1 MTGPERASQRAA
13 HGPPVRPRSLASRA
27 SRALPWLFLLY
38 AAASL
43 THFTHNAEYLHE
55 YPNLPAFSRGQVY
68 AAWCVLSAA
77 GVLGFLRYRAGSS
90 LGLVLLGGYGVLGFA
105 GLLHY
110 TRAPF
115 SGHTA
120 GMNLTICTE
129 VAAAALLL
137 ADVLVLAA
145 RRRAIA

>member
-1 MTGPERASQRAA
+1 VSCAPAASA
-13 HGPPVRPRSLASRA
+13 A
-27 SRALPWLFLLY
+27 SRALPWLVLLY

-43 THFTHNAEYLHE
+43 VHFAHNAEYLHA
-55 YPNLPAFSRGQVY
+55 YPNLPPWSRGEVY
-68 AAWCVLSAA
+68 AAWCAVSAA
-77 GVLGFLRYRAGSS
+77 GLCGFLAYRAGRP
-90 LGLVLLGGYGVLGFA
+90 LGLPLLGLYAVLGFA

-115 SGHTA
+115 SHHTA

-137 ADVLVLAA
+137 ADVLVLAVRA
-145 RRRAIA
+145 RAGA